1 MMIPK
6 KRKVWTEDRAP
17 KEFFIGLI
25 PENGTVMPYEYKR
38 IKVDAALALKLEVI
52 MGDSKD
58 FG

>member
-1 MMIPK
+1 MIAK
-6 KRKVWTEDRAP
+6 KRKEKRNNEEGV
-17 KEFFIGLI
+17 EFFIGLI

-58 FG
+58 FR